1 MLDLRNPPAYN
12 ANSTMKPLMICP
24 FAFNLPSTPTC
35 PRVAMK
41 TPHSIYRLVCVL
53 ALLTISFSG
62 AAGLLA
68 EDKPSDAKDGEAFT
82 VGEGAMTMKAPATW
96 IKKKPATR
104 IVEHEFEIPAAE
116 GDARPSRTT
125 IMGAGGSIEDN
136 LNRWFGTFVQPDG
149 SDTKAKSKVKVITVD
164 GQEVHLVDIS
174 GTYNDK
180 PAPFQ
185 PGAAVMRENYRQL
198 AAIIVTKQAGNYFV
212 KFYGPE
218 KTIAA
223 NEQSFLKM
231 IEGLKI
237 K

>member
-1 MLDLRNPPAYN
+1 
-12 ANSTMKPLMICP
+12 
-24 FAFNLPSTPTC
+24 
-35 PRVAMK
+35 MK
-41 TPHSIYRLVCVL
+41 TPHCLYQLSC
-53 ALLTISFSG
+53 LLSFSILG
-62 AAGLLA
+62 LAAAGSVSA
-68 EDKPSDAKDGEAFT
+68 EDKPADAKSGESESFT
-82 VGEGAMTMKAPATW
+82 VGEGAVTMKPPATW

-125 IMGAGGSIEDN
+125 IMGAGGTIEDN

-149 SDTKAKSKVKVITVD
+149 ADTKAKAKVKVITVD

-185 PGAAVMRENYRQL
+185 PGPSVMRENYRQL

-223 NEQSFLKM
+223 NEQAFLKM
-231 IEGLKI
+231 IEGLKV